1 MLVEVAVL
9 SVGLLPAGS
18 EGLVDTAAQV
28 DDVVALF
35 PDMLTVSCF
44 IFSGRLP

>member
-9 SVGLLPAGS
+9 SIGLLPAGS
-18 EGLVDTAAQV
+18 EGSVDTATQV

-35 PDMLTVSCF
+35 PEMSICF